1 MIPSLPL
8 LSAAPADVGH
18 PRASPLD
25 SKLDPSDVVVFSGF
39 LAAIRTSTKWFATI
53 SRVGHRLEF
62 RRQHYIANT
71 GNHALD
77 VDCGSADVEI
87 DFQYEALMRYHV
99 LLAGILRIT
108 IVIRALL
115 AEVMK

>member
-1 MIPSLPL
+1 MILSLPL

-25 SKLDPSDVVVFSGF
+25 SKLDLSVVVVFSGF

-53 SRVGHRLEF
+53 SRVGHRQF
-62 RRQHYIANT
+62 RHQHYIANT
-71 GNHALD
+71 CKHALD
-77 VDCGSADVEI
+77 VDCESADVEI
-87 DFQYEALMRYHV
+87 DFQYEAVMRYHV